1 MICPKCKIS
10 CVSLQCWQHSSI
22 FLLPSLCILP
32 RVADPDPDSICPE
45 RIDPDPNPVNIRSN
59 PQPWYYL
66 YTLLTKKQMLKS
78 LFARFDAMA
87 IAFVS
92 LLTSGEYYLTA
103 NKCSEKLQAL
113 NKLTVTSDGRSN
125 RRTTLSAEVASH
137 RLKNKKNS
145 FVRWKACSGFLN
157 LCRKFPFS
165 CCRQHTHTHTLL
177 QFSSV

>member
-1 MICPKCKIS
+1 
-10 CVSLQCWQHSSI
+10 
-22 FLLPSLCILP
+22 
-32 RVADPDPDSICPE
+32 
-45 RIDPDPNPVNIRSN
+45 
-59 PQPWYYL
+59 
-66 YTLLTKKQMLKS
+66 MLKS

-137 RLKNKKNS
+137 RLKNKKTALCVERPAPDFSIFAEN
-145 FVRWKACSGFLN
+145 FLFLAAAN
-157 LCRKFPFS
+157 
-165 CCRQHTHTHTLL
+165 THTHTLL